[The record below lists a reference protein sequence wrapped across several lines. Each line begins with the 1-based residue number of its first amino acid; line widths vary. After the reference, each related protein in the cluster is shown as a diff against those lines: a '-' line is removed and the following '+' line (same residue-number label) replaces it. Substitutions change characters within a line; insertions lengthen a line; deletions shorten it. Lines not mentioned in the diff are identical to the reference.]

1 MQAHRQTDK
10 QRSLVG
16 TILLSLCSLILIQ
29 ATGSYGHEPNRETA
43 VVRAVREVSPAVVNI
58 SSAYEVSKR
67 TSPFSGFGLNPFF
80 DEFFRDFFD
89 PRFERRQQNTSLGSG
104 VIIDGE
110 KGLILTNAH
119 VIQKAGTIK
128 VVLQDERDFEARIVG
143 ADPDSDLAVLKID
156 SKDRLPAIKMSSSE
170 NLMIGETVIAIGNPF
185 GFSHTV
191 TTGVISAINR
201 SIRAQDRVYH
211 DFIQIDASINPGNS
225 GGPLLNIN
233 GDLIGINTAIYAKA
247 QGIGFAI
254 PIGKARKIISDLIQ
268 YGEVI
273 QAWIGITVQNMDE
286 SLARYLEVPGN
297 KGIVIKT
304 VEPKSPAKKA
314 GMQESDIILSL
325 DHKKINSIDDYKSV
339 TKSIA
344 AGDTL
349 PAMLWRNG
357 KKQNVV
363 INTKVYPLELAE
375 DLAFKLLGIKV
386 EDLTK
391 KKRKAYRIYTRDG
404 VVISKIKKNSYLDHI
419 GAQPGDVIRQIDDYT
434 IQTSEDFKKAVIKSR
449 RKNTIVL
456 LLQRGE
462 QGYYITVT
470 L

>member
-1 MQAHRQTDK
+1 MQAYKTICK
-10 QRSLVG
+10 QIFRIG
-16 TILLSLCSLILIQ
+16 FILLSAFLLNLTQPGDAFS
-29 ATGSYGHEPNRETA
+29 HELNRETA
-43 VVRAVREVSPAVVNI
+43 VVKAVREVSPAVVNI
-58 SSAYEVSKR
+58 SSAYEIRKR

-89 PRFERRQQNTSLGSG
+89 PRFERRQQSASLGSG

-110 KGLILTNAH
+110 KGLILTNSH

-128 VVLQDERDFEARIVG
+128 VVLQDEREFEARIVG

-156 SKDRLPAIKMSSSE
+156 SKDQLPAIKMGSSDD
-170 NLMIGETVIAIGNPF
+170 LMIGETVIAIGNPF

-191 TTGVISAINR
+191 TTGVISAVNR
-201 SIRAQDRVYH
+201 SVRAQDRVYH

-254 PIGKARKIISDLIQ
+254 PIGKARKIIADLIQ

-273 QAWIGITVQNMDE
+273 QAWIGMTVQNMDE
-286 SLARYLEVPGN
+286 TLARYMDVQGN
-297 KGIVIKT
+297 KGVIIKS
-304 VEPKSPAKKA
+304 VEPQSPAKEA
-314 GMQESDIILSL
+314 GIRESDIVISI
-325 DHKKINSIDDYKSV
+325 DDKIISSIDDYKSI
-339 TKSIA
+339 TKGIA

-349 PAMLWRNG
+349 HAKIWRNG
-357 KKQNVV
+357 NQEDVA
-363 INTKVYPLELAE
+363 INTKVYPLELAD
-375 DLAFKLLGIKV
+375 DLAFRLLGIKV
-386 EDLTK
+386 EDLDR
-391 KKRKAYRIYTRDG
+391 KKRKAYRIYAREG
-404 VVISKIKKNSYLDHI
+404 VMIADIKRNSYLDRI
-419 GAQPGDVIRQIDDYT
+419 GAQPGDVVRQIDEYT
-434 IQTSEDFKKAVIKSR
+434 IQNSDDFKKAVIKSR
-449 RKNTIVL
+449 LKNSIVL

>member
-1 MQAHRQTDK
+1 MQAHRQIDP
-10 QRSLVG
+10 QRSLVS
-16 TILLSLCSLILIQ
+16 IVLLTLCSLALIL
-29 ATGSYGHEPNRETA
+29 APGSYGHELNRETA
-43 VVRAVREVSPAVVNI
+43 VVKAVRDVSPAVVNI
-58 SSAYEVSKR
+58 SSAYEVRKR

-104 VIIDGE
+104 VIIDGQ

-119 VIQKAGTIK
+119 VIQKAGTIN
-128 VVLQDERDFEARIVG
+128 VVLQDEREFEARIVG

-156 SKDRLPAIKMSSSE
+156 SKDRLPAINMGSSE
-170 NLMIGETVIAIGNPF
+170 DLMIGETVIAIGNPF

-273 QAWIGITVQNMDE
+273 QAWIGITVQNMDD
-286 SLARYLEVPGN
+286 SLARYLDVPGN
-297 KGIVIKT
+297 KGVVIKT
-304 VEPKSPAKKA
+304 VEPKSPAKLA
-314 GMQESDIILSL
+314 GMQESDIILFL
-325 DHKKINSIDDYKSV
+325 GNKKINSLEDYKSV
-339 TKSIA
+339 TKSTA

-349 PAMLWRNG
+349 PAKLWRNG
-357 KKQNVV
+357 KKKSVV

-375 DLAFKLLGIKV
+375 DLIFRLLGIKV

-391 KKRKAYRIYTRDG
+391 KKRKAYRIFASEG
-404 VVISKIKKNSYLDHI
+404 VVISKIKKDSYLAQI
-419 GAQPGDVIRQIDDYT
+419 GAQPGDVIRRIDDYT
-434 IQTSEDFKKAVIKSR
+434 IQSSEDFKKAVIKSR

>member
-1 MQAHRQTDK
+1 MQAHWQIDK
-10 QRSLVG
+10 QRSLVSI
-16 TILLSLCSLILIQ
+16 ILLSICSLILIL
-29 ATGSYGHEPNRETA
+29 APGSYGHELNRETA
-43 VVRAVREVSPAVVNI
+43 VVKAVRDVSPAVVNI
-58 SSAYEVSKR
+58 SSAYEVRKR
-67 TSPFSGFGLNPFF
+67 TSPFSGFGLNPLF

-104 VIIDGE
+104 VIIDGQ

-119 VIQKAGTIK
+119 VIQKAGTIN
-128 VVLQDERDFEARIVG
+128 VVLQDEREFEARIVG

-156 SKDRLPAIKMSSSE
+156 SKDRLPAINMGSSE
-170 NLMIGETVIAIGNPF
+170 DLMIGETVIAIGNPF

-273 QAWIGITVQNMDE
+273 QAWIGITVQNMDD
-286 SLARYLEVPGN
+286 SLARYLDVPGN
-297 KGIVIKT
+297 KGVVIKT
-304 VEPKSPAKKA
+304 VEPKSPAKLA
-314 GMQESDIILSL
+314 GMQESDIILFL
-325 DHKKINSIDDYKSV
+325 GNKKINSLEDYKSV
-339 TKSIA
+339 TKSTA

-349 PAMLWRNG
+349 PAKLWRNG
-357 KKQNVV
+357 KKKSVV

-375 DLAFKLLGIKV
+375 DLIFRLLGIKV

-391 KKRKAYRIYTRDG
+391 KKRKAYRIFASEG
-404 VVISKIKKNSYLDHI
+404 VVISKIKKDSYLAQI
-419 GAQPGDVIRQIDDYT
+419 GAQPGDVIRRIDDYT
-434 IQTSEDFKKAVIKSR
+434 IQSSEDFKKAVIKSR

>member
-1 MQAHRQTDK
+1 MQAHWQIDK
-10 QRSLVG
+10 QRSLVSI
-16 TILLSLCSLILIQ
+16 ILLSICSLILIL
-29 ATGSYGHEPNRETA
+29 APGSYGHELNRETA
-43 VVRAVREVSPAVVNI
+43 VVKAVRDVSPAVVNI
-58 SSAYEVSKR
+58 SSAYEVRKR
-67 TSPFSGFGLNPFF
+67 TSPFSGFGLNPLF

-104 VIIDGE
+104 VIIDGQ

-119 VIQKAGTIK
+119 VIQKAGTIN
-128 VVLQDERDFEARIVG
+128 VVLQDEREFEARLVG

-156 SKDRLPAIKMSSSE
+156 SKDRLPAINMGSSE
-170 NLMIGETVIAIGNPF
+170 DLMIGETVIAIGNPF

-191 TTGVISAINR
+191 TTGVISAVNR

-273 QAWIGITVQNMDE
+273 QAWIGITVQNMDD
-286 SLARYLEVPGN
+286 SLARYLDVPGN
-297 KGIVIKT
+297 KGVVIKT

-314 GMQESDIILSL
+314 GMQESDIILFL
-325 DHKKINSIDDYKSV
+325 GNKKINSIDDYKSV
-339 TKSIA
+339 TKSTA

-349 PAMLWRNG
+349 NAKLWRNG
-357 KKQNVV
+357 KKQGVV

-375 DLAFKLLGIKV
+375 DLIFRLLGIKV

-391 KKRKAYRIYTRDG
+391 KRRKAYRIFASEG
-404 VVISKIKKNSYLDHI
+404 VVISKIKKNSYLAQI

>member
-1 MQAHRQTDK
+1 MQAHRQIDK
-10 QRSLVG
+10 RRSLVS
-16 TILLSLCSLILIQ
+16 TILLSFCSLILIQ
-29 ATGSYGHEPNRETA
+29 APGSYGHELNRETA
-43 VVRAVREVSPAVVNI
+43 VVKAVRDVSPAVVNI
-58 SSAYEVSKR
+58 SSAYEVRKR

-104 VIIDGE
+104 VIIDGQ

-119 VIQKAGTIK
+119 VIQKTGTIN
-128 VVLQDERDFEARIVG
+128 VVLQDEREFEARIVG

-156 SKDRLPAIKMSSSE
+156 PKDPLPAINMGSSE
-170 NLMIGETVIAIGNPF
+170 DLMIGETVIAIGNPF

-191 TTGVISAINR
+191 TTGVISAVNR

-273 QAWIGITVQNMDE
+273 HAWIGITVQNMDD

-297 KGIVIKT
+297 KGVVIKT
-304 VEPKSPAKKA
+304 VEPKSPAKMA
-314 GMQESDIILSL
+314 GMQESDIILFL
-325 DHKKINSIDDYKSV
+325 DNKKINSIDDYKSV
-339 TKSIA
+339 TKSTA

-349 PAMLWRNG
+349 NAKLWRNG

-375 DLAFKLLGIKV
+375 DLTFRLLGIKV

-391 KKRKAYRIYTRDG
+391 KKRKAYRIYAREG
-404 VVISKIKKNSYLDHI
+404 VMISKLKNNSYLARI

-434 IQTSEDFKKAVIKSR
+434 IQTNEDFKKAVIKSR

>member
-1 MQAHRQTDK
+1 
-10 QRSLVG
+10 
-16 TILLSLCSLILIQ
+16 
-29 ATGSYGHEPNRETA
+29 
-43 VVRAVREVSPAVVNI
+43 
-58 SSAYEVSKR
+58 
-67 TSPFSGFGLNPFF
+67 
-80 DEFFRDFFD
+80 
-89 PRFERRQQNTSLGSG
+89 
-104 VIIDGE
+104 
-110 KGLILTNAH
+110 
-119 VIQKAGTIK
+119 
-128 VVLQDERDFEARIVG
+128 
-143 ADPDSDLAVLKID
+143 LAVLKID
-156 SKDRLPAIKMSSSE
+156 SKDRLPAIKMGSSE
-170 NLMIGETVIAIGNPF
+170 DLMIGETVIAIGNPF

-191 TTGVISAINR
+191 TTGVISAVNR

-233 GDLIGINTAIYAKA
+233 GNLIGINTAIYAKA

-286 SLARYLEVPGN
+286 SLARYLKVPVD
-297 KGIVIKT
+297 KGIVIKS

-314 GMQESDIILSL
+314 GMQESDILLSI
-325 DHKKINSIDDYKSV
+325 DNKKINSFDDYKSV
-339 TKSIA
+339 TKGIA

-349 PAMLWRNG
+349 EAKLWRNG
-357 KKQNVV
+357 KKQTVE
-363 INTKVYPLELAE
+363 IKTKVYPLELAE
-375 DLAFKLLGIKV
+375 DLAFRLLGIKV

-391 KKRKAYRIYTRDG
+391 RRRKAYRIYARDG
-404 VVISKIKKNSYLDHI
+404 VVILKIKANSYLDRI
-419 GAQPGDVIRQIDDYT
+419 GAKAGDVIRQIDDYT

-449 RKNTIVL
+449 RKNSVVL